1 MHDQLVDRGEDINF
15 AGDITFAG
23 DVVTN
28 LTFKPPRFVSV
39 AARNAAIPT
48 PEDGMLAVTAGDL
61 EHYNGTTLQW
71 ELADTGTPTPNASL
85 TVAGKVETA
94 TTGEIT
100 AGTDVGATGANLHVL
115 PSQLKTT
122 NDNLAALK
130 IKSKE
135 DVVCA
140 TTANITLSNTQTIDG
155 IAVTAGQRVLVKNQ
169 TAGAENGIYLCVSGG
184 AWTRVTDFDTN
195 TNNEVDLGAEVRV
208 QGGTVNG
215 GTQWKMVTAGA
226 ITVGTTA
233 LSFETTGNAG
243 VLNYSKTSITSTTA
257 RISADTARS
266 TTTTTP

>member
-1 MHDQLVDRGEDINF
+1 M
-15 AGDITFAG
+15 
-23 DVVTN
+23 
-28 LTFKPPRFVSV
+28 
-39 AARNAAIPT
+39 
-48 PEDGMLAVTAGDL
+48 
-61 EHYNGTTLQW
+61 
-71 ELADTGTPTPNASL
+71 
-85 TVAGKVETA
+85 
-94 TTGEIT
+94 
-100 AGTDVGATGANLHVL
+100 L

-135 DVVCA
+135 DVVSA
-140 TTANITLSNTQTIDG
+140 TTGNITLFGIQTIDG
-155 IAVTAGQRVLVKNQ
+155 VAGGASQRVLVKNQ
-169 TAGAENGIYLCVSGG
+169 TAAAENGIWLQAVGS
-184 AWTRVTDFDTN
+184 WTRATDFDTN